1 MTSERFK
8 VDLGGLV
15 ELLSKNLYSG
25 PQVYVRE
32 LLQNAVDAI
41 TARRE
46 IEPDAPASVKI
57 EPWEDGSG
65 VTVTD
70 TGIGLTKAQTAEFLA
85 TIGRTSKRDELLGAG
100 RAEFLGQFGIGMLA
114 AFLIADE
121 IEVISR
127 SALPDST
134 PVRWLGKAD
143 GTFQVFDVDGDIPVG
158 SQVRLRA
165 RPDTRN
171 WVAEETVVSLSRDYG
186 SLLPF
191 NVQVRLRVGAE
202 FKWQRITAGML
213 PWQETYE
220 SDARRNQALRSY
232 AESVFGFTPLAM
244 IDLNVPLAGVS
255 GVAFVLPQAV
265 APGSGRHRVYVKN
278 MLVGSRIDS
287 ILPDW
292 SFFVRAVVNADALA
306 PTASREQL
314 RDDEIL
320 LLVREALGDQI
331 INWITAT
338 IDGDSTQ
345 KAQFISTH
353 HLALRAMALQ
363 SDAMLEVVTK
373 AVPFE
378 TTQGMLTL
386 EQVRE
391 ISASPESAEFAAHSR
406 RNGTEAGALLYAA
419 TVESYKRIAPV
430 ARAEGL
436 LVVNAGYVYDLDLIS
451 RLQQKPTWQV
461 KELSPRDV
469 TAVLELISPDR
480 IDAVA
485 AARERAQ
492 EILASHDCAVDV
504 RSFQPDDV
512 PAILLHDV
520 DAERQRSF
528 DEEVEAAGDLWD
540 GLLASFTLDGIDD
553 ITSGDTAGN
562 GNDESGIGAGSGAG
576 IGSGMGAGNGAGFSA
591 NAKHYT
597 RTVVFNDAN
606 ATVRRLFTE
615 PQHEAFASGVFALYL
630 TAVMQSGEGLN
641 GIETS
646 LLNDSL
652 NILLDSALK
661 ER

>member
-1 MTSERFK
+1 MSSERFK

-25 PQVYVRE
+25 PQVYIRE

-57 EPWEDGSG
+57 EPWEDGTG

-70 TGIGLTKAQTAEFLA
+70 TGIGLTKEQTAEFLA
-85 TIGRTSKRDELLGAG
+85 TIGRTSKRDELLGSG

-127 SALPDST
+127 SALPGSS

-143 GTFQVFDVDGDIPVG
+143 GTFQVFEVDSDIPVG

-171 WVAEETVVSLSRDYG
+171 WVAEETVVSLSREYG

-191 NVQVRLRVGAE
+191 NVQVRLHVGDDL
-202 FKWQRITAGML
+202 KWQRISAGVL
-213 PWQETYE
+213 PWQETYSHE
-220 SDARRNQALRSY
+220 GKRTQALRAY
-232 AESVFGFTPLAM
+232 AESLFGFTPLAM

-255 GVAFVLPQAV
+255 GVAFILPQAV
-265 APGSGRHRVYVKN
+265 APGSGKHRVYVKN

-287 ILPDW
+287 ILPEW
-292 SFFVRAVVNADALA
+292 SFFVRAVINADALA

-320 LLVREALGDQI
+320 LLVREALGEQI

-338 IDGDSTQ
+338 IDGDSAQ
-345 KAQFISTH
+345 KAQFIATH

-363 SDAMLEVVTK
+363 SDAMLNVVTK

-386 EQVRE
+386 EQVRQL
-391 ISASPESAEFAAHSR
+391 SSSPESAQSAAHSR
-406 RNGTEAGALLYAA
+406 HHGTDADAVLFAA
-419 TVESYKRIAPV
+419 TVESFKRIAPV

-451 RLQQKPTWQV
+451 RLQQKPSWRV

-469 TAVLELISPDR
+469 TAVLESISPDR
-480 IDAVA
+480 IAPLA

-492 EILASHDCAVDV
+492 EILSSHDCSVDV
-504 RSFQPDDV
+504 RFFQPDDV

-540 GLLASFTLDGIDD
+540 GLLTSFTLDDIDD
-553 ITSGDTAGN
+553 LTSSDSVGD
-562 GNDESGIGAGSGAG
+562 GSDPTGVVPPA
-576 IGSGMGAGNGAGFSA
+576 
-591 NAKHYT
+591 AKQHT

-606 ATVRRLFTE
+606 ATVRRLFE
-615 PQHEAFASGVFALYL
+615 APHHESFASGVFALYL

-641 GIETS
+641 GVETG

-652 NILLDSALK
+652 NALLNSALK
-661 ER
+661 EGH